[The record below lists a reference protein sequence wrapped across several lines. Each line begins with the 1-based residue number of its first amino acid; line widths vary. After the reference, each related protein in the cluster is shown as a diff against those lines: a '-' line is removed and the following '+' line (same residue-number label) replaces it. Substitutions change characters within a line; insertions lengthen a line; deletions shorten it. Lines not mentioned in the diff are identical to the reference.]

1 MNKSLDLKTLEFNII
16 VDYVVQNTVS
26 REGKEKI
33 KSFFSYKKKKHLQ
46 IELNRITEMVNVLN
60 YDDPFPLEGYGD
72 LTLHLERAEIEG
84 SYINPEGLFILSQ
97 FLKIVEKLK
106 KYITQRK
113 QKYPLL
119 KEITSDFNSLASLQ
133 NEIKKI
139 IDPHGN
145 IKPKASDKLYS
156 LHQTIEKNKVTIRK
170 KLESTLKTYISKGY
184 ARDSNLVIR
193 QGRLALPIIDTYRSA
208 VKGIVL
214 DQSASGSTVFV
225 EPIDIIELNNQV
237 HKLESEKQREIE
249 RILKKITDV
258 VREHITS
265 IHDNIEDFGE
275 LDKVYAKA
283 QFSIELDCLP
293 AEINSQGKLK
303 LKNSRHPLLL
313 LRDSEEDV
321 VPLSITMDDTVRTV
335 IITGPNA
342 GGKTVALKTVGLL
355 SLMHN
360 CGFHIPAEEGSAIPL
375 FSGIFADI
383 GDRQSIQHDLSTF
396 SSHVERLNS
405 ILGKSNADSLVLL
418 DEIGASTDP
427 AEGAA
432 LAEVILEYLTALKC
446 MTIATTHMGALKVFA
461 NQHEHIENASMLFD
475 SNKLSPSYKFQMGL
489 PGSSYAFEIAGKY
502 GMNANIL
509 NKARKRVGKQRD
521 KLDTLILQLENEIQ
535 KSSRLSKEAEIKHSK
550 LKGLIHLYQERLNKI
565 KKEGKEEKK
574 KIIEQAE
581 FFLKNANIE
590 IENIVREI
598 KEKQAAKSSIKKA
611 KKILEQKKQK
621 IGELQDTHTSD
632 KKKALQK
639 GDRAYWHGHT
649 GKGEIISDPD
659 TTGRVLVDWNGVRLR
674 VPQNEL
680 QLSPEF
686 DQEDTEKPE
695 FSVHFDVDISD
706 TIRDEIDLRGM
717 RAEDAVAAV
726 DKYLSDAVMSG
737 LHLVRIIHGKGTGVL
752 RQVIGRHLKDHNLV
766 KDFRL
771 GRWNEGDTGV
781 TIVEIK

>member
-1 MNKSLDLKTLEFNII
+1 MDKSLDVKTLEFDII

-33 KSFFSYKKKKHLQ
+33 KSFFLYEKKEYLQ
-46 IELNRITEMVNVLN
+46 TELNRITEMVNLLN

-97 FLKIVEKLK
+97 FLKIIERIK

-119 KEITSDFNSLASLQ
+119 KKITSDFNYLASLQ

-139 IDPHGN
+139 LDPHGN
-145 IKPKASDKLYS
+145 IRPKASDTLYT

-170 KLESTLKTYISKGY
+170 KLESKLKTFISKGY

-214 DQSASGSTVFV
+214 DQSASGSTVFI

-249 RILKKITDV
+249 RILTKITDV
-258 VREHITS
+258 VRENLTS
-265 IHDNIEDFGE
+265 IHDNIDSFGE

-283 QFSIELDCLP
+283 QFSLELDCLS
-293 AEINSQGKLK
+293 AEINSQGKLM

-313 LRDSEEDV
+313 LRDSEEEV
-321 VPLSITMDDTVRTV
+321 VPLSVTMDDTIRTV

-360 CGFHIPAEEGSAIPL
+360 CGFHIPAEEGSSIPL

-396 SSHVERLNS
+396 SSHVKRLNS
-405 ILGKSNADSLVLL
+405 ILEKSNADSLVLL
-418 DEIGASTDP
+418 DEIGSSTDP
-427 AEGAA
+427 TEGAA
-432 LAEVILEYLTALKC
+432 LAEVILEYLTTLEC

-475 SNKLSPSYKFQMGL
+475 SKKLSPSYKFQMGL
-489 PGSSYAFEIAGKY
+489 PGSSYAFEIAEKY
-502 GMNANIL
+502 GMNTDIL
-509 NKARKRVGKQRD
+509 SKARKRVGEQRGKVD
-521 KLDTLILQLENEIQ
+521 DLILQLEDEIQ
-535 KSSRLSKEAEIKHSK
+535 KSSRLSEEAEIKHSK
-550 LKGLIHLYQERLNKI
+550 LESLIQLYQERLNKI

-574 KIIEQAE
+574 KIIEEAE
-581 FFLKNANIE
+581 NFLKNANVE

-598 KEKQAAKSSIKKA
+598 KEKQAAKSSIKNA
-611 KKILEQKKQK
+611 KKTLEQKRKK
-621 IGELQDTHTSD
+621 IRELQDKHTFD
-632 KKKALQK
+632 KKKTLQK

-649 GKGEIISDPD
+649 GKGEIISEPD
-659 TTGRVLVDWNGVRLR
+659 RTGRVLVDWNGIRLR
-674 VPQNEL
+674 VPLDEL

-686 DQEDTEKPE
+686 DQENTEKPE
-695 FSVHFDVDISD
+695 FSVHSDVDISD
-706 TIRDEIDLRGM
+706 TIRDEIDVRGM

-752 RQVIGRHLKDHNLV
+752 RQVIARHLKGHNLV

-781 TIVEIK
+781 TIVEMQ